1 MKVRVNNMLVEFEIR
16 TQNYQPLFIT
26 KNIDEYLSVP
36 HLKQSLLLEAI
47 KLYGIYVTEIQEIIH
62 TITDIKGVSSSYWKY
77 FKNIDINKLLP
88 LNNIIINKL
97 NPQELESYNNQFQN
111 ITCPV
116 KCLENVLLHRYI
128 TMDIAIRRYICS
140 VTDSTLLHLL
150 QDILYSKLSIQD
162 IRNNPRLVIN
172 LLAKQDN
179 NLKETFLQ
187 TVRTHTKEIII
198 L

>member
-1 MKVRVNNMLVEFEIR
+1 MLVEFEIR
-16 TQNYQPLFIT
+16 TQNYQPFFIT

-62 TITDIKGVSSSYWKY
+62 TITNIKGVSSVNWKY
-77 FKNIDINKLLP
+77 FKNSDINKLLP
-88 LNNIIINKL
+88 LNNIIINEL
-97 NPQELESYNNQFQN
+97 NQEDLESYNNQFQN
-111 ITCPV
+111 TTCPI

-128 TMDIAIRRYICS
+128 TMDIALRQYISS
-140 VTDSTLLHLL
+140 VRDSDILHLS
-150 QDILYSKLSIQD
+150 QDILHSNLSIQD
-162 IRNNPRLVIN
+162 IRKNPRLVIN

-179 NLKETFLQ
+179 NLIQTFLQ
-187 TVRTHTKEIII
+187 TVRNSTKEIII